1 MVVVHGLSCPA
12 ARGIFLDQDQ
22 ICVPCIVDGILTAGP
37 AGKSSDKAFE
47 GGSESE
53 VRVLVGIGQW
63 GAGLGRM
70 GRNGGLV

>member
-12 ARGIFLDQDQ
+12 ARGVFLDQDR
-22 ICVPCIVDGILTAGP
+22 ICVPCIADGILTAGP
-37 AGKSSDKAFE
+37 PGKSSEKAFE

-63 GAGLGRM
+63 GTGLERM